1 MLYRTIEY
9 FEERILMARPFFR
22 LDVRTRTGRL
32 VETHYIQLDDVV
44 WC

>member
-9 FEERILMARPFFR
+9 FAERILMTRPFFR
-22 LDVRTRTGRL
+22 VDVRTRTGRII
-32 VETHYIQLDDVV
+32 ETRYIQLDDVV

>member
-1 MLYRTIEY
+1 MHRTIEY
-9 FEERILMARPFFR
+9 FEDRVLMTRPFFR

-32 VETHYIQLDDVV
+32 IETRYIRLDDLV